1 MIMCNSCGNP
11 FVDENVRFC
20 SACGAQV
27 PGWVGPQTNPLP
39 PVNATAKNVPL
50 ESPDLPVDSG
60 KQKDSTPHPYEERLK
75 ALEASIVAWISK
87 NSRLSIALSVLS
99 LVIGIAGLWFV
110 AEYFKRRESPPP
122 ITVWIEV
129 ERNATWVEVGNQLR
143 LTAHVDP
150 PQNIPSD
157 FRWEPAKMIDGNGQQ
172 SVWFKP
178 PKDGRP
184 TTYPVTISV
193 KTFDRSNY
201 PGPSATTSPIDVLP
215 EGQSNRKPDVPEG
228 IQVVGQSLDV
238 SAGTSVMVEALAT
251 DKDGDNLTY
260 SWSTSS
266 NLVQIDGNGR
276 KVTLRLPRDLARRA
290 NVPLWINLSVS
301 DGKEKTAANP
311 VELIVRPSGQVTI
324 AGTKRKPSQNPLPQA
339 QPPGTD
345 KPNSSPPLA
354 APQATPSGASRISS
368 LGPNRGRMTIQ

>member
-20 SACGAQV
+20 SACGAQA
-27 PGWVGPQTNPLP
+27 PGWVGPQTKPSPANT
-39 PVNATAKNVPL
+39 VAENVPL
-50 ESPDLPVDSG
+50 DPPTPPVDYG

-75 ALEASIVAWISK
+75 VLEASIVAWTSK
-87 NSRLSIALSVLS
+87 NTRLSIVLSVLS
-99 LVIGIAGLWFV
+99 LFLGILGLWFV
-110 AEYFKRRESPPP
+110 ADFFKRRENPPP
-122 ITVWIEV
+122 LHVWIEV
-129 ERNATWVEVGNQLR
+129 ERNASWVEVGNQLR

-184 TTYPVTISV
+184 TTYPVTITV
-193 KTFDRSNY
+193 KTYDRSNY
-201 PGPSATTSPIDVLP
+201 PGPSAATSPIDVVP

-228 IQVVGQSLDV
+228 IQVLEQSLDV
-238 SAGTSVMVEALAT
+238 SAGTSVMVEAFAT
-251 DKDGDNLTY
+251 DQDGDNLTY
-260 SWSTSS
+260 TWSTSS
-266 NLVQIDGNGR
+266 KLVQIDGNGR

-301 DGKEKTAANP
+301 DGKEKTAAHP
-311 VELIVRPSGQVTI
+311 VELIVTPSGHVRI
-324 AGTKRKPSQNPLPQA
+324 GRTKPKPSQNPPPQA
-339 QPPGTD
+339 QPAGTE
-345 KPNSSPPLA
+345 KPNSNPKQA
-354 APQATPSGASRISS
+354 VPQATQPSAKPDQVSR
-368 LGPNRGRMTIQ
+368 P